1 MTNVKEPPMKA
12 TRTSSMGSPP
22 SSLPL
27 SPEDPDSDSASAVV
41 KQAELLFQ
49 IAAQSLVYNPLLFA
63 LISALA

>member
-12 TRTSSMGSPP
+12 TRTSSMGSPT

-49 IAAQSLVYNPLLFA
+49 IAAQSLA
-63 LISALA
+63 M